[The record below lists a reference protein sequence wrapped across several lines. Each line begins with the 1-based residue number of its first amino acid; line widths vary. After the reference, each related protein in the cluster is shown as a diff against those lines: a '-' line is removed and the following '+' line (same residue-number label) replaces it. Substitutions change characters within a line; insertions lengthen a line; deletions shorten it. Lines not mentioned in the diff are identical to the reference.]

1 MNTLTADTSLQQ
13 SLANLPGLTEVRD
26 SQGTVLG
33 YFSPA
38 SHRMPEA
45 YAQASAHFDP
55 KEMKKRKLLG
65 EKGRTTSDVLGHI
78 ASIDQ

>member
-45 YAQASAHFDP
+45 YAQAAAHFDP
-55 KEMKKRKLLG
+55 KEMKKRKLSG